1 MSKDLLV
8 GKIESVGGQL
18 VGGRLEAQLVGGR
31 LEAQLLG
38 GRLKAQLPHI
48 AYNVIRNWDFV
59 IRADTVPPFSV
70 TLLSGFRKFLPNR
83 IR

>member
-1 MSKDLLV
+1 MSKGLLV

-18 VGGRLEAQLVGGR
+18 LGGRLK
-31 LEAQLLG
+31 AQLLG
-38 GRLKAQLPHI
+38 GRLKAQLVGGRLETQLPHI
-48 AYNVIRNWDFV
+48 AYNVIRNWGFV

-70 TLLSGFRKFLPNR
+70 TLLSGFRKFLSNR